1 MNDFIDKHFYFVSF
15 CIGFL
20 TIAIFDY
27 SAITDDTFT
36 FIVISPVIAP
46 FIGAI
51 VMIGLALLR
60 GAIALLG
67 DFFRLVSK
75 AHKIT

>member
-20 TIAIFDY
+20 TISIFDY
-27 SAITDDTFT
+27 SAITDDI
-36 FIVISPVIAP
+36 FIFVFISPVVAP
-46 FIGAI
+46 FIGAL

-60 GAIALLG
+60 GVVALLG
-67 DFFRLVSK
+67 DFIYLISK
-75 AHKIT
+75 TQKII